1 MKSKVNNMRVIVY
14 NQKEKEENQ
23 MKKLIT
29 LLLTV
34 IITFSFTAC
43 NGLGVNKETAFDVSK
58 EAYDNVVAAYKLV
71 EEIGSNIYEAWRL
84 GIYEDDEI
92 VDDGVKYLSSKL
104 DLTEDEI
111 IAGVALT
118 LAGEDGEPNSELS
131 KSTANLYFILLEEE
145 LFSFC
150 VAVTSN
156 AYKANGKINEVQ
168 TILDSSKDLMKKL
181 SEQYSDYE
189 HYPNLK
195 KYYTNT
201 KSFFEFCQNPTG
213 SFEQVKNT
221 INDYKNKA
229 RDYASDLDYIFED

>member
-1 MKSKVNNMRVIVY
+1 
-14 NQKEKEENQ
+14 
-23 MKKLIT
+23 MKKIIT

-34 IITFSFTAC
+34 IITFLFTAC
-43 NGLGVNKETAFDVSK
+43 NGLGGNKETAFDVSK
-58 EAYDNVVAAYKLV
+58 EAYDNVVTAYKII
-71 EEIGSNIYEAWRL
+71 EKIGSDIYEAWRL
-84 GIYEDDEI
+84 GIYEDDKI
-92 VDDGVKYLSSKL
+92 LIDGVGYLASNLS
-104 DLTEDEI
+104 LTESEI
-111 IAGVALT
+111 IAGISFL
-118 LAGEDGEPNSELS
+118 LSNEDNASNSKIS
-131 KSTANLYFILLEEE
+131 KSTANRYFNRFEDS

-150 VAVTSN
+150 VLVTSS